1 MRAIFLFVAGTALM
15 LGGCGGGDE
24 PREPPPAPVR
34 LTVTAPSDATTV
46 RAEGVEVRGTVSPAR
61 ARVLVRGRRVR
72 VTDGA
77 FAASVPLKEG
87 ANVIDVAASARG
99 SASAWSAVR
108 ITRRTTVTVPDL
120 AGTEAELAAG
130 ELRRIGLRAVVD
142 EAGGLF
148 EPLIGGPWVVCES
161 DPPAGEEVKEGG
173 EVKLSVQKRC

>member
-1 MRAIFLFVAGTALM
+1 MRAIFLFVAGSALM

-99 SASAWSAVR
+99 SAPAWSAVR

-130 ELRRIGLRAVVD
+130 ELRRIGLRRGRRRGRRPVRAADRRPVGRVR
-142 EAGGLF
+142 ERPARRRGGQ
-148 EPLIGGPWVVCES
+148 GGRRGRS
-161 DPPAGEEVKEGG
+161 
-173 EVKLSVQKRC
+173 